1 MKIFLEYKKVLLS
14 RKLPAIMK
22 FTVIQL
28 LYPQLQTFEI
38 LSLLAGKIFKAMNFE
53 IAHFVRDD
61 NQLFIYLGGVGWR
74 LRRHPIP
81 PKIIALKT
89 PSFRVLTPHKNGAQC

>member
-1 MKIFLEYKKVLLS
+1 
-14 RKLPAIMK
+14 MK

-61 NQLFIYLGGVGWR
+61 NQLFIYLGGTDWR
-74 LRRHPIP
+74 HRRQSASH
-81 PKIIALKT
+81 KTIALKT
-89 PSFRVLTPHKNGAQC
+89 PSFRVVTPNKNGAQC